1 MSVFYPYVSTS
12 GFKLAVLK
20 LIPLITSPEKCMGV
34 AEAQRHMALLR
45 ETLLAVS
52 VTKASSPPLIND
64 DCADKKAS
72 EYPRVMGFEQLIT
85 QRLLPPTFPRYS
97 RLMFEYLNE
106 LPAECLFRCLIFA
119 IFTSFHLE

>member
-1 MSVFYPYVSTS
+1 
-12 GFKLAVLK
+12 
-20 LIPLITSPEKCMGV
+20 MGV

-52 VTKASSPPLIND
+52 VTKAYSPPLINDDND

-97 RLMFEYLNE
+97 RLILEYLNE
-106 LPAECLFRCLIFA
+106 LAECRFLCLVYD
-119 IFTSFHLE
+119 IFTPFHLE

>member
-1 MSVFYPYVSTS
+1 M
-12 GFKLAVLK
+12 
-20 LIPLITSPEKCMGV
+20 

-52 VTKASSPPLIND
+52 VTKASSPPLINDDND

-106 LPAECLFRCLIFA
+106 LLAEYLFRWLIYA
-119 IFTSFHLE
+119 IFNPFHLE